1 MRRLLKEP
9 AIIGDFGSWPAFG
22 ILPAGIRAPDGM
34 PIVRLP
40 NENPRLPCANAS
52 GIAPNNNSSTAASAA
67 NAVAFGQNRDG
78 DLVEQPFAH
87 GAMGIFPERGRA
99 PPPQPASAGK
109 PGAALTSGER

>member
-1 MRRLLKEP
+1 
-9 AIIGDFGSWPAFG
+9 
-22 ILPAGIRAPDGM
+22 M

-99 PPPQPASAGK
+99 PPPAAGQRRETRR
-109 PGAALTSGER
+109 GSQSGEVSPSER